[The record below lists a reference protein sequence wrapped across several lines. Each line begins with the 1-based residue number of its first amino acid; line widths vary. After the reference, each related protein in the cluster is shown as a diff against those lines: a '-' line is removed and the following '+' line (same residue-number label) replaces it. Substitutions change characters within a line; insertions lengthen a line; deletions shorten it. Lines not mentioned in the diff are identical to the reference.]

1 MGYKFIDHTADIAVE
16 IRAHSLPELFQFASE
31 ALLES
36 LTNPRNVHTVEKR
49 TINFT
54 AESNEEALVTFLS
67 ELNYLL
73 TVKKWIFCN
82 IDNICMETED
92 SKIKFSAIVRGE
104 DLSSEHELKVEIK
117 AITYHQMNIQ
127 FENEYFTTRIIFDI

>member
-16 IRAHSLPELFQFASE
+16 IRAHSLPELFQFATG
-31 ALLES
+31 ALLEC
-36 LTNPRNVHTVEKR
+36 LVNPRKVHTAEKR
-49 TINFT
+49 TIHFT
-54 AESNEEALVTFLS
+54 ADSYEEALVTFLS

-73 TVKKWIFCN
+73 TVKKWVFAH

-92 SKIKFSAIVRGE
+92 SKIKFSAIVSGE
-104 DLSSEHELKVEIK
+104 NLTAEHELKVEIK